1 MTTSYKDKRTTN
13 DQSIQNKNIEKDK
26 SVIKINVT
34 RSMLS
39 ILNVLKNSG
48 NYEKLE
54 TENEMI
60 KQQYIKN
67 TYNSRITCSKSS
79 IYSTEKK
86 E

>member
-1 MTTSYKDKRTTN
+1 
-13 DQSIQNKNIEKDK
+13 
-26 SVIKINVT
+26 
-34 RSMLS
+34 MLS